1 MQHHFD
7 TELAERFGILEAVIL
22 ENMRFWLAKNA
33 ANGKNVHDGRVW
45 TYNSIKAWHDLIPYA
60 SEKQIRRALEHLES
74 EGIILTGNYNQSAY
88 DRTKW
93 YAFTDEGNAICPY
106 GQIEETAR
114 ANQNAH
120 MGEPIP
126 DSKPIGKPLKNT
138 KKGQEAIVDDFTD
151 NSELRAA
158 IMDFIEMRKAMKSK
172 MTDRALTLLLGKLQ
186 TMGRDDSERVALLNQ
201 SIVNGWKSIYPLKD
215 QPKRECNGLGWGDL
229 EKYAIG

>member
-74 EGIILTGNYNQSAY
+74 DDIIMTGNFNQSAY

-106 GQIEETAR
+106 GQIEETKR

-126 DSKPIGKPLKNT
+126 DIKPVDKPLENT
-138 KKGQEAIVDDFTD
+138 KRGQEAIVDDFTD
-151 NSELRAA
+151 NAELKSA

-215 QPKRECNGLGWGDL
+215 QPKRECDGLGWGDL